1 MNPMLAS
8 KYAQLQEQ
16 VAELRGILEASRDD
30 VRQQHAEKEEL
41 LQEKWVQRKRL
52 TTLNRIAEDYDTVE
66 AENTRYR
73 GERLELRASLKTII
87 SSTKALHTLKK
98 S

>member
-1 MNPMLAS
+1 MNPLLAS
-8 KYAQLQEQ
+8 KYVQLQEQ
-16 VAELRGILEASRDD
+16 IAELRAILEANRED

-41 LQEKWVQRKRL
+41 LQEQWRQRKRL

-66 AENTRYR
+66 AENNRYR
-73 GERLELRASLKTII
+73 DERLELRASLKTII
-87 SSTKALHTLKK
+87 SSTKALHALKK